1 MIRALGL
8 AALVAAAPVAA
19 PAQGLTLPTGARQL
33 SERISPLEGYALP
46 TGPFADGAVPAR
58 VYEGRVVRRTWR
70 LGGGPTPLQI
80 MAPLRDQIV
89 ADGYDILFQC
99 DGRACGGFDFRFGTE
114 VVPAP
119 DMHVDLRD
127 YRFLSATRGET
138 EALSLL
144 VSGGENAAHVQV
156 IQVVPVEAAPLAVAS
171 AGAVSPPHGAGG
183 DLLSALVDDGH
194 VVLADLDFA
203 TGAARLGDGPFA
215 SLATLAGFLRD
226 NPEARIAV
234 VGHTDTVGG
243 LADNIALSRRRA
255 GAVRDRLIGT
265 HEIAAGRIEAEGA
278 GYLAPVA
285 SNRTPEGREANR
297 RVEAVL
303 LNRQ

>member
-1 MIRALGL
+1 ML
-8 AALVAAAPVAA
+8 AATLAVAPVAA

-33 SERISPLEGYALP
+33 SERVSPRAGYALP

-58 VYEGRVVRRTWR
+58 GFEGRVARRTWR

-80 MAPLRDQIV
+80 MAPLRDQVV
-89 ADGYDILFQC
+89 ADGYEILFQC
-99 DGRACGGFDFRFGTE
+99 DARACGGFDFRFGTE

-119 DMHVDLRD
+119 DMHVDLRN
-127 YRFLSATRGET
+127 YRFLSAIRGDA

-144 VSGGENAAHVQV
+144 VSSGENAAHVQV
-156 IQVVPVEAAPLAVAS
+156 IQVIPVEAAPLAVAP
-171 AGAVSPPHGAGG
+171 AGEASPTPKTGSES
-183 DLLSALVDDGH
+183 DLLSAFLGEGH
-194 VVLADLDFA
+194 VVLSDLDFA

-255 GAVRDRLIGT
+255 GAVRERLI
-265 HEIAAGRIEAEGA
+265 EAYDIAAGRIEAEGT

-303 LNRQ
+303 LNLP